1 MCLFRFFPVALDVS
15 FSLLFYRLRFL
26 TFGLLLWCGFFGA
39 DKFSVKLSL
48 SDAVKVRSSN
58 PLLI

>member
-1 MCLFRFFPVALDVS
+1 MN
-15 FSLLFYRLRFL
+15 FSLLFHRLRFL

-39 DKFSVKLSL
+39 DKFLAKISFSDAAVKL
-48 SDAVKVRSSN
+48 RSSN